1 MALWRKVL
9 DRGRSEG
16 NFPGILC
23 IEPMAALTTI
33 LFPEPTLRRNVGSVI
48 GWWERRRP
56 LYNAVVG
63 ATGVV
68 TVSVLT
74 IALGPSSL
82 LQPGLWVGVTAY
94 GIAANLCYSFGAPL
108 ELLLERWLGR
118 ETYGLGPALFRYGLI
133 YSVGLTLF
141 PLALGAF
148 AVVAKLLFH
157 FLR

>member
-1 MALWRKVL
+1 
-9 DRGRSEG
+9 
-16 NFPGILC
+16 
-23 IEPMAALTTI
+23 MAALTSV
-33 LFPEPTLRRNVGSVI
+33 LFPEPSLRRSPGAVI

-56 LYNAVVG
+56 LFNLVVG
-63 ATGVV
+63 ATGLV
-68 TVSVLT
+68 TLSVIGLASGGGIFT
-74 IALGPSSL
+74 
-82 LQPGLWVGVTAY
+82 QPGLWLGVTAY
-94 GIAANLCYSFGAPL
+94 GVAANLCYSLGAPL

-118 ETYGLGPALFRYGLI
+118 ETYGVGPALFRYGLV

>member
-1 MALWRKVL
+1 MT
-9 DRGRSEG
+9 
-16 NFPGILC
+16 
-23 IEPMAALTTI
+23 ALTSV
-33 LFPEPTLRRNVGSVI
+33 LFPEPTLRRSPVAVL

-56 LYNAVVG
+56 LFNAVVG
-63 ATGVV
+63 ATGIV
-68 TVSVLT
+68 TVSVLSVV
-74 IALGPSSL
+74 LGPVMFV
-82 LQPGLWVGVTAY
+82 QPGTWIGITAY
-94 GIAANLCYSFGAPL
+94 GIAANLCYSLGAPT

-148 AVVAKLLFH
+148 AVLAKLLFH

>member
-1 MALWRKVL
+1 MLWL
-9 DRGRSEG
+9 LASLEAS
-16 NFPGILC
+16 PG
-23 IEPMAALTTI
+23 ESTMTALTSV
-33 LFPEPTLRRNVGSVI
+33 LFPEPTLRRSAGAVI

-56 LYNAVVG
+56 LFNGVVG

-68 TVSVLT
+68 TISLLSV
-74 IALGPSSL
+74 ALGPTFFV
-82 LQPGLWVGVTAY
+82 QPGTWIGVTAY
-94 GIAANLCYSFGAPL
+94 AIAANLCYSLGAPT

-118 ETYGLGPALFRYGLI
+118 QTYGLGPALFRYGLV

-157 FLR
+157 FLH

>member
-1 MALWRKVL
+1 
-9 DRGRSEG
+9 
-16 NFPGILC
+16 
-23 IEPMAALTTI
+23 MAALASV
-33 LFPEPTLRRNVGSVI
+33 LFPEPSLRRSPGAVI

-56 LYNAVVG
+56 LFNLVVG
-63 ATGVV
+63 ATGLV
-68 TVSVLT
+68 TLSVLGLAAGGV
-74 IALGPSSL
+74 IFA
-82 LQPGLWVGVTAY
+82 QPGLWLGVTAY
-94 GIAANLCYSFGAPL
+94 GVAANVCYSFGAPL

-118 ETYGLGPALFRYGLI
+118 ETYGLGPALFRYGLV

>member
-1 MALWRKVL
+1 M
-9 DRGRSEG
+9 
-16 NFPGILC
+16 P
-23 IEPMAALTTI
+23 ALTSV
-33 LFPEPTLRRNVGSVI
+33 LFPEPTLARSPRAVI

-56 LYNAVVG
+56 LFNLVVG

-68 TVSVLT
+68 TLSVLGLA
-74 IALGPSSL
+74 IGPGIFT
-82 LQPGLWVGVTAY
+82 QPGLWLGVTAY
-94 GIAANLCYSFGAPL
+94 GIAANVCYSVGAPL
-108 ELLLERWLGR
+108 ELLVERWLGR
-118 ETYGLGPALFRYGLI
+118 QTYGLGPALFRYGLV

>member
-1 MALWRKVL
+1 MT
-9 DRGRSEG
+9 
-16 NFPGILC
+16 
-23 IEPMAALTTI
+23 ALTTV
-33 LFPEPTLRRNVGSVI
+33 LFPEPTLRRSTGAVV

-56 LYNAVVG
+56 LYNGVVG
-63 ATGVV
+63 ATGLV

-74 IALGPSSL
+74 VALGPATL
-82 LQPGLWVGVTAY
+82 VQPGTWIGVTAY
-94 GIAANLCYSFGAPL
+94 AIAANVCYSLGAPA

-118 ETYGLGPALFRYGLI
+118 QTYAIGPALFRYGLI

>member
-1 MALWRKVL
+1 MT
-9 DRGRSEG
+9 
-16 NFPGILC
+16 
-23 IEPMAALTTI
+23 ALTSV
-33 LFPEPTLRRNVGSVI
+33 LFPEPTLRRSPGAVI

-68 TVSVLT
+68 TISVLSA
-74 IALGPSSL
+74 ALGPIRF
-82 LQPGLWVGVTAY
+82 LQPGTWIGITAY
-94 GIAANLCYSFGAPL
+94 GVAANLCYSLGAPT

-118 ETYGLGPALFRYGLI
+118 RTYGLGPALFRYGLI

-148 AVVAKLLFH
+148 AVVAKLLYH
-157 FLR
+157 LLR